1 MGYLIR
7 TVNGKTVYLAK
18 VTDRLVTT
26 VNQLQSAL
34 RQIDSTFSDWQ
45 TQLKLFAK
53 NEKCHFNNFME
64 FLSKFSLEVTR
75 TFSHQL
81 RFTEI
86 NDILHQAHKLHNKQ
100 LVGFTALPSFVA
112 TALQYRLETIPS
124 LQDTVTALSAGYPL
138 LIQPFVDYQYHMGK
152 SVAINF
158 LFTIPEL
165 TSANSLCTI
174 EYLMPLKYNL
184 SGICFQGPVIRD
196 ELALLRCQHT
206 EYILHR
212 SLLGTCYRTDE
223 TFVYPQ
229 HILQLVNDTSW
240 LGLPWHRDTQ
250 FNFVRRHQ
258 KAPDCSNINELF
270 HLGGRYYLSTQHGS
284 INVYNTTNGS
294 SRILHISP
302 LIVYHFPCDLTF
314 ASQQTGLGT
323 CPDRITFHLPLFSHK
338 SFRYIPW
345 THNDDKTLRLHYS
358 SLNLTPSLQFDNKT
372 TTSLDHTF
380 RILDGQL
387 TTRLATLKDE
397 ISHLHKV
404 QSTTLNDWLTY
415 FTFVLVSIHS
425 FVFIILYCC
434 SIKPKSFPSMST
446 TVLSRRKSA
455 SAQRKDTAT
464 ANADDHELHELQ
476 PATSQNQNS
485 VCPTC
490 NKPVPL

>member
-1 MGYLIR
+1 M
-7 TVNGKTVYLAK
+7 
-18 VTDRLVTT
+18 
-26 VNQLQSAL
+26 
-34 RQIDSTFSDWQ
+34 
-45 TQLKLFAK
+45 
-53 NEKCHFNNFME
+53 
-64 FLSKFSLEVTR
+64 
-75 TFSHQL
+75 
-81 RFTEI
+81 
-86 NDILHQAHKLHNKQ
+86 
-100 LVGFTALPSFVA
+100 
-112 TALQYRLETIPS
+112 
-124 LQDTVTALSAGYPL
+124 
-138 LIQPFVDYQYHMGK
+138 
-152 SVAINF
+152 
-158 LFTIPEL
+158 
-165 TSANSLCTI
+165 
-174 EYLMPLKYNL
+174 
-184 SGICFQGPVIRD
+184 
-196 ELALLRCQHT
+196 
-206 EYILHR
+206 
-212 SLLGTCYRTDE
+212 
-223 TFVYPQ
+223 
-229 HILQLVNDTSW
+229 
-240 LGLPWHRDTQ
+240 GLPWHRDTQ

-294 SRILHISP
+294 SHILHISP

-323 CPDRITFHLPLFSHK
+323 CPDRITFHLPFFSHK

-358 SLNLTPSLQFDNKT
+358 SLNLTPPLQFDNKT
-372 TTSLDHTF
+372 MTSLDHTF

-415 FTFVLVSIHS
+415 FTFGLVCIHS

-446 TVLSRRKSA
+446 TVLSRRKRA